1 MNYSFTLLSTK
12 EDCDTAIAIAKKNKN
27 ELEYR
32 KITLEHKKQNS
43 VESAVEIETS
53 LQAVNAEIAA
63 LESVIAGLPEGE
75 TKKDNISK
83 KTKLEYKKF
92 TLSERKE
99 SYGVLAL
106 LDTEVDIGCVEKDIA
121 EFDTFIT
128 GVNERKNTL

>member
-1 MNYSFTLLSTK
+1 MTYSFTLLSSK
-12 EDCDTAIAIAKKNKN
+12 EDCDTAIAIARKNKN

-32 KITLEHKKQNS
+32 KITLEHKKQSS
-43 VESAVEIETS
+43 VESAVEIETA

-63 LESVIAGLPEGE
+63 LETVIAGLPEGE

>member
-83 KTKLEYKKF
+83 NYQELKLKMTKFRDEEEKR
-92 TLSERKE
+92 RKE
-99 SYGVLAL
+99 LSNNSRNAV
-106 LDTEVDIGCVEKDIA
+106 
-121 EFDTFIT
+121 
-128 GVNERKNTL
+128 